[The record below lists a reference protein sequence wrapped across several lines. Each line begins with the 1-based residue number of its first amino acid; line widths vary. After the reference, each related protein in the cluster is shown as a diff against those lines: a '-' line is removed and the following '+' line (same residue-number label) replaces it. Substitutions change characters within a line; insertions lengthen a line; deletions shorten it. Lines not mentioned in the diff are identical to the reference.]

1 MFTGIFPAVI
11 TPFKGN
17 AIDEAAFRDHVEWL
31 ITEGVHGLVPCG
43 TTGEAGALTLEEYAR
58 VVRFT
63 VAQARGRV
71 PVIAGAG
78 ANITE
83 KATQLTT
90 LCTECKADGLLHVTP
105 YYNKPTQ
112 EGLAQHFQAVAAAT
126 PLPII
131 LYNVPGRTG
140 VNLLPPTVARLAG
153 INNIVGLKDASGS
166 LTQATEHRAAVS
178 DTFALLSGED
188 ALNYPLYA
196 IGYQGAISVT
206 ANVAPRRVAELWN
219 AWQRGDTA
227 TAARLHQALYALNQA
242 LFIESNP
249 IPVKTA
255 LALMGRCEEAW
266 RLPLTPM
273 APANRDRLAAVLRTA
288 QLLAP

>member
-1 MFTGIFPAVI
+1 M
-11 TPFKGN
+11 
-17 AIDEAAFRDHVEWL
+17 
-31 ITEGVHGLVPCG
+31 
-43 TTGEAGALTLEEYAR
+43 
-58 VVRFT
+58 
-63 VAQARGRV
+63 
-71 PVIAGAG
+71 
-78 ANITE
+78 
-83 KATQLTT
+83 
-90 LCTECKADGLLHVTP
+90 
-105 YYNKPTQ
+105 
-112 EGLAQHFQAVAAAT
+112 AAAT

-166 LTQATEHRAAVS
+166 LPQATEYRASVPDS
-178 DTFALLSGED
+178 FALFSGED

-255 LALMGRCEEAW
+255 LALMGRCEETW

-273 APANRDRLAAVLRTA
+273 APANRERLATVLRTA
-288 QLLAP
+288 QLLTP